1 MSDNAQQTQYAPPED
16 DQLLEPGQVP
26 QMPVGHGYPAQG
38 HPGQGHSGQRH
49 PIEGHSEDGQHSSV
63 PPQAAAGTYDPAPM
77 GSPLDPPAMHPQQ
90 AYDPNAQHQVQHAPP
105 LYAEPGVAPQSMQQP
120 QIDPATGQYVQPQA
134 YDPSQQPASQAYAH
148 PGQVAGQQAA
158 HPTVHD
164 PMMDP
169 HNYAAAM
176 PDLAP
181 HHPQPEDE
189 QYATRE
195 EDLANIR
202 PVPRVSLQAFC
213 ETEIV
218 SNTIDQASRDRRMS
232 KAHVKVNMGGIAA
245 AVDFYQTA
253 TTPNLII
260 VESKLV
266 GQALMGELGKLAEVC
281 DDGTNVVVVGHKNDV
296 LLYRNLI
303 ALGVAEYLVAPI
315 SMTDVMDI
323 VTTLFVNP
331 EAAPLGNT
339 IVFLGAKGGVGS
351 STIAHNVAW
360 AISSGFESDVILTDL
375 DLAFGTAN
383 IDFDQDP
390 AQGVAEAVFSSDRID
405 ETFLDRLL
413 AKCSDHLSLLAA
425 PSTLDREYDFD
436 AEDFNNLLEVAQRGT
451 PNVIVDLP
459 HVWTGW
465 AKEVLTQADK
475 VVITATPDLA
485 SLRNTKNLVDMLAEL
500 RPNDGKPYLVL
511 NQCNVPKRPE
521 ISVDDFTQ
529 PLGIEPTIV
538 LNFEPAL
545 YGLASN
551 NGQMLS
557 EADPKSDAAQ
567 SLETLA
573 QVLTGRREIEPP
585 AKASLGSFLSRLT
598 AKKKKTEK

>member
-1 MSDNAQQTQYAPPED
+1 
-16 DQLLEPGQVP
+16 
-26 QMPVGHGYPAQG
+26 
-38 HPGQGHSGQRH
+38 
-49 PIEGHSEDGQHSSV
+49 
-63 PPQAAAGTYDPAPM
+63 
-77 GSPLDPPAMHPQQ
+77 
-90 AYDPNAQHQVQHAPP
+90 
-105 LYAEPGVAPQSMQQP
+105 
-120 QIDPATGQYVQPQA
+120 
-134 YDPSQQPASQAYAH
+134 
-148 PGQVAGQQAA
+148 
-158 HPTVHD
+158 
-164 PMMDP
+164 
-169 HNYAAAM
+169 M